1 MAEAHPLVRVGKV
14 PFGKGLFARR
24 AIAKGELIGIVT
36 GRVIHDPHYASSY
49 CIDLGKDMSLEP
61 RAPFRYLNHCCEPNS
76 QLFSVDCEYEDG
88 SPAPPEIHVEAI
100 ADIPEGAELTIDY
113 AWSADGAIKCLCGA
127 ATCRGWVVCPT
138 ELPKLLK
145 RQGKTA
151 PKAPALPSAARR
163 TSETLRKSS
172 K

>member
-1 MAEAHPLVRVGKV
+1 MAAAHPLVRVGKV

-24 AIAKGELIGIVT
+24 AIAKGESIGTVT
-36 GRVIHDPHYASSY
+36 GRVIHDPLYASAY
-49 CIDLGKDMSLEP
+49 CIDLGSDMSLEP

-76 QLFSVDCEYEDG
+76 QLFSFDCEFDDG
-88 SPAPPEIHVEAI
+88 TAAPPEIHVEAI
-100 ADIPEGAELTIDY
+100 SDIPEGAELTIDY

-127 ATCRGWVVCPT
+127 AACRGWVVCPE

-145 RQGKTA
+145 QQGKKKS

-163 TSETLRKSS
+163 TGKRVRK
-172 K
+172 